1 MYFDFFPLVASAG
14 CGRGRVASI
23 GDRDFVIG
31 GDGGTLERARLLDRS
46 VESDW
51 KRLMTR
57 CAPLAGL
64 GGVAL
69 GDEGVGACE
78 ASGGV
83 NGVFGI
89 FTKMDVYPIA
99 AKSGL
104 KSWIDGVIL
113 LAVVGVSMKLRNEA
127 EGRPAELREGRR
139 VMEMLYPDELRLGE

>member
-1 MYFDFFPLVASAG
+1 MYFDFFPLAVSVG

-31 GDGGTLERARLLDRS
+31 GDGGTLERARLPERS

-57 CAPLAGL
+57 CAPLVGL
-64 GGVAL
+64 EGVAS
-69 GDEGVGACE
+69 GDEGARACE
-78 ASGGV
+78 TSGGV

-89 FTKMDVYPIA
+89 FTKIEVYPMA
-99 AKSGL
+99 VKSGL

-113 LAVVGVSMKLRNEA
+113 LAVVGVSTKLRKEA

-139 VMEMLYPDELRLGE
+139 VMEMLNPDELRLGE